1 MKTKTKESDNEK
13 KNLVSRKNFK
23 TTRENSIE
31 RKTKMFP
38 EPPVKELHVL

>member
-1 MKTKTKESDNEK
+1 MKTKTKEQIMK

-38 EPPVKELHVL
+38 EPQVKELHVL